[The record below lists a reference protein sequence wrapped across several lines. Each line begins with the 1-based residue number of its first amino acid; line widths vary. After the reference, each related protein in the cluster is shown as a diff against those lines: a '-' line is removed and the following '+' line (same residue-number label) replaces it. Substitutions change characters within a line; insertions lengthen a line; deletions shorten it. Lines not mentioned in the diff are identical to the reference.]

1 MSPCVSGTVP
11 SQNRPIHAAKTYS
24 THGDSGMNSSSR
36 MPNARMKYTTA
47 RSRFL
52 LYWPPSF
59 PA

>member
-11 SQNRPIHAAKTYS
+11 SQKRPIHAAKAYS
-24 THGDSGMNSSSR
+24 THGDSGIDSSSR

-47 RSRFL
+47 SRRFL
-52 LYWPPSF
+52 LYLPPSL